1 MQIENSVFVVTGG
14 ASGLGAGTA
23 RMIVEAGGR
32 VVLADVNRDAG
43 EALAAELGASARFVE
58 TDVTNEDSARHAIE
72 TARSIF
78 GGLQGLVNCA
88 GIAPAEKVL
97 GRDGVH
103 KLATFSRVIT
113 VNLLGSFNM
122 IRLAAE
128 VMSQSV
134 PNAAGERGVIVS
146 TASVAAYDGQIG
158 QVAYAASKGGVVAM
172 TLPLARTG
180 KVGYSRDDHCAGDL
194 RNTDGAGHAT

>member
-32 VVLADVNRDAG
+32 VVLADVDRDAG

-134 PNAAGERGVIVS
+134 PNAAGERGDCQYRVGCRLRRPDR
-146 TASVAAYDGQIG
+146 A
-158 QVAYAASKGGVVAM
+158 GGVCRVERRCRGNDA
-172 TLPLARTG
+172 A
-180 KVGYSRDDHCAGDL
+180 AG
-194 RNTDGAGHAT
+194 A

>member
-1 MQIENSVFVVTGG
+1 M
-14 ASGLGAGTA
+14 
-23 RMIVEAGGR
+23 
-32 VVLADVNRDAG
+32 LADVNRDAG

-172 TLPLARTG
+172 TLPLALVNWQGR
-180 KVGYSRDDHCAGDL
+180 VFA
-194 RNTDGAGHAT
+194 